1 MSVKSIVRHL
11 VRNYNPIS
19 FTVLRKMRREIRNIS
34 VSLLCP
40 DCMGGILFHDL
51 GMQFRSPTVN
61 LMLNQRDFVKFVLRV
76 DHYLEQEFH
85 FFKHPIHNCP
95 CAVLDDITVHFT
107 HYSDPD
113 QAVQKWRERAERLDR
128 NNLFVVLLERDGL
141 TREDILALRDLPV
154 RGLLVFTRK
163 DYPDIPYAL
172 KCPILDENGEVGNL
186 LAISPWDGLRGYERY
201 FDFVKW
207 FNESNGENGFDITPY
222 RK

>member
-19 FTVLRKMRREIRNIS
+19 FTVLRKMRREIRNTS

-61 LMLNQRDFVKFVLRV
+61 LMLDQRDFVKFVLRM

-95 CAVLDDITVHFT
+95 CAALDDITVHFT

-163 DYPDIPYAL
+163 EYPDIPYAL

-207 FNESNGENGFDITPY
+207 FNESNGENGFDIAPY